1 MPLQDSYRPTPFSRS
16 MQSVWGDRDRR
27 ERQALIREYEKTA
40 KRSLVV
46 FWGEIGP
53 MAMVPFVDVIDDL
66 PKDRPLDL
74 MLSSYGGD
82 GNTSIRMAR
91 TCRGS
96 KRGFRIIVPDVAAS
110 AATLLTLAA
119 DSIIMSDA
127 SVLGPIDPQIFMSTR
142 DQYVAAKQI
151 QGTVDDLERRIQDHP
166 KATGLYG
173 ALLVDIDGIAYQEAK
188 DAMQETE
195 ELVSDM
201 LRLRLKPPANPEA
214 LRKATSRIA
223 NNLQSQATH
232 SPSIGCAEAR
242 AAGIPTK
249 HIDTL
254 PSGRWEMLWE
264 LHTMYVA
271 RYGPF
276 FNDALVIE
284 GHSASFAAPSSAPRP
299 DQKNHPDKK
308 NPTDHT
314 ADT

>member
-1 MPLQDSYRPTPFSRS
+1 
-16 MQSVWGDRDRR
+16 MQSVWGDRDRH

-53 MAMVPFVDVIDDL
+53 MAIVPFVDVIDDL
-66 PKDRPLDL
+66 PKDKPLDL

-82 GNTSIRMAR
+82 GNTSLRMAR
-91 TCRGS
+91 TCRGN
-96 KRGFRIIVPDVAAS
+96 KRRFRIIVPDIAAS

-119 DSIIMSDA
+119 DSVVMSDA
-127 SVLGPIDPQIFMSTR
+127 SMLGPIDPQIFMPTR

-151 QGTVDDLERRIQDHP
+151 QGTVDDLEERIQNHP

-173 ALLVDIDGIAYQEAK
+173 ALLVDIDGIAYQKAK
-188 DAMQETE
+188 AAMQETE
-195 ELVSDM
+195 EFVSDM
-201 LRLRLKPPANPEA
+201 LKLRLRAPANPEA
-214 LRKATSRIA
+214 LKKATSRIA

-232 SPSIGCAEAR
+232 SPSIGYAEAR

-254 PSGRWEMLWE
+254 PSGHWEMLWT

-284 GHSASFAAPSSAPRP
+284 GHSASFTRQSSAP
-299 DQKNHPDKK
+299 HPDKK
-308 NPTDHT
+308 NTSDKKNLTNHP